1 MTSPKVPMLGD
12 PPVVVSRVPCGFC
25 YDGRDTEPIT
35 LHTGAVKYLCRVCL
49 GDLAHN
55 GINPDDR
62 SRASAMIQPPA
73 VVAEC
78 WTCCGQHTGGIG
90 PNGFD
95 RCSATI
101 PGDDDTCVPLPL
113 SRLDYLGHFAGHDV
127 RPVVKS

>member
-1 MTSPKVPMLGD
+1 MTN
-12 PPVVVSRVPCGFC
+12 VPCGFC

-78 WTCCGQHTGGIG
+78 WTCAHHHTACAVTNDLDHGSAG
-90 PNGFD
+90 
-95 RCSATI
+95 RCS
-101 PGDDDTCVPLPL
+101 GFLLRNGLMHNRHPLPL
-113 SRLDYLGHFAGHDV
+113 YNDGAAHSALGHDV
-127 RPVVKS
+127 RPAKGA